1 MITLVFLLDHQVIT
15 RTDKNVVVAGSK
27 NYARARFIS
36 RSDDWEKPI
45 TAIFG
50 DYTQM
55 LDDKNECTVP
65 WEVLQ
70 SAGEFEVSAFCGDL
84 HTANTVSVLV
94 EKTGYKSGET
104 SEDPTPGVYEQLTKM
119 AQEAVNVASSVRED
133 ADAGKFDGERGP
145 QGPAGPKGDKGE
157 RGEQGPKGDTGDT
170 GPAGPKGDTGD
181 TGPQGPQGPQ
191 GEPGVDGVQINDG
204 AIMTADAWSSR
215 KIVNTLCPAFEVEGN
230 PVTCTP
236 VEGYPLSVQASW
248 EPRQEGEGDPSPEN
262 IRPITGMDEVQV
274 TCRGVNLY
282 NADALVA
289 INGDADIYGYGI
301 PADDLIIGK
310 TYTVSVNAPVFS
322 FKISDYKNGYNS
334 VAQDGIVDGKYT
346 FVMARDS
353 NIPNNLKQYIFIS
366 IAPALSDLVSNIEE
380 AKSLQISICAGEDA
394 MPYAP
399 YQPGTTATLTLPET
413 IYGGTVDAVT
423 GAGVQE
429 WAHIDSYNGEA
440 LPGEWISDRDVYA
453 PDITPTIGAEIA
465 YKLATPIPF
474 QATGSQSLLALPG
487 TNTVYTYADSVT
499 VTGRA
504 DPVQIINALNDRIA
518 ALEDAATGG

>member
-1 MITLVFLLDHQVIT
+1 MFHLEI
-15 RTDKNVVVAGSK
+15 SK
-27 NYARARFIS
+27 NRVNLKEREVLVSGASKSNLVQFAFSSDWEGLNRTAVFRAGEVS
-36 RSDDWEKPI
+36 RSEVLSHTNQCHI
-45 TAIFG
+45 
-50 DYTQM
+50 
-55 LDDKNECTVP
+55 P
-65 WEVLQ
+65 WEVLEMTGRILW
-70 SAGEFEVSAFCGDL
+70 AGVEGTDGEGLVLPTVWCALGCISPGAHPGDDE
-84 HTANTVSVLV
+84 AQP
-94 EKTGYKSGET
+94 
-104 SEDPTPGVYEQLTKM
+104 PTPDVYSQLL
-119 AQEAVNVASSVRED
+119 AVANKAAETAKSVRDD
-133 ADAGKFDGERGP
+133 ADAGKFDGADG
-145 QGPAGPKGDKGE
+145 KD
-157 RGEQGPKGDTGDT
+157 
-170 GPAGPKGDTGD
+170 
-181 TGPQGPQGPQ
+181 
-191 GEPGVDGVQINDG
+191 GVDGKDG
-204 AIMTADAWSSR
+204 APGADGADAPQIDDEAVTGTNPWSSKR
-215 KIVNTLCPAFEVEGN
+215 ILDTLCPAFEVEGN

-274 TCRGVNLY
+274 TRRGVNLY
-282 NADALVA
+282 NADALVV
-289 INGDADIYGYGI
+289 INGDADIYGYGV

-322 FKISDYKNGYNS
+322 FKISDYKSGYNS

-346 FVMARDS
+346 FVMARNS

-366 IAPALSDLVSNIEE
+366 IAPALSDLVSNIED

-413 IYGGTVDAVT
+413 IYGGTVDTVT

-487 TNTVYTYADSVT
+487 TNTIYTDADSVT
-499 VTGRA
+499 VSGRA
-504 DPVQIINALNDRIA
+504 DSLATIQAMQEQIA
-518 ALEDAATGG
+518 ALTQHIAEGGTV